1 MAVKRRRRPNR
12 RFWVLITLLVA
23 IIIAIV
29 VVVHRRPHS
38 TVAPAPKPKSPAF
51 TLGRWTVSPESLSQ
65 PTRGFA
71 AVMTPHT
78 IWVLGGVVNG
88 QNSALVQKLT
98 WKTPSHLNPVE
109 DITPGLPVS
118 LRSAAAVAISGRILL
133 MGGTAAASSPT
144 VFRLPLPSLSP
155 ATSDTPLPVALSDPT
170 AVKDGNR
177 ILVIGGH
184 DNTASS
190 ATIWSYEPKKPVTVF
205 GHLPIRVRY
214 PAVAAANGTVYVIG
228 GLGPNGPINQALAY
242 NLASHHMTK
251 LPHYPVA
258 VEYAQ
263 ATIIDHTLVVAGGKT
278 NAGWISAVYWYDNA
292 KKVWKSGPALPEP
305 GGDGALMT
313 LPTGR
318 ALWIGGQTPAGVSSS
333 IWTIQASNRR

>member
-1 MAVKRRRRPNR
+1 MAVKRRRHPNR

-23 IIIAIV
+23 IIIAMV
-29 VVVHRRPHS
+29 AAAQHRPAS
-38 TVAPAPKPKSPAF
+38 TAASPPKPKPPTFS
-51 TLGRWTVSPESLSQ
+51 LGRWTVSSETLSQ

-78 IWVLGGVVNG
+78 IWVLGGVVDG

-98 WKTPSHLNPVE
+98 WKTPSQLNPVE

-118 LRSAAAVAISGRILL
+118 LRGAAAVAVSGRILL

-144 VFRLPLPSLSP
+144 VFRLPLPTLSP
-155 ATSDTPLPVALSDPT
+155 ATSDTPLPVALSSPT
-170 AVKDGNR
+170 AVKDGKR

-184 DNTASS
+184 DNAASS

-214 PAVAAANGTVYVIG
+214 PAIAAAHGTVYVIG

-263 ATIIDHTLVVAGGKT
+263 ATVIDHTLVVAGGKT
-278 NAGWISAVYWYDNA
+278 DAGWISAVYWYDSA
-292 KKVWKSGPALPEP
+292 KKVWKAGPSLPEP
-305 GGDGALMT
+305 AGDGALVT

-333 IWTIQASNRR
+333 IWTIQAANKR